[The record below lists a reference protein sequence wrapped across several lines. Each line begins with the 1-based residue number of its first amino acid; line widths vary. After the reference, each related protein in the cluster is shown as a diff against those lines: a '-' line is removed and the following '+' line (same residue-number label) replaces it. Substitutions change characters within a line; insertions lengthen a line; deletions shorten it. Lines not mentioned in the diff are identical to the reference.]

1 MDQRLFHFDNIANTV
16 SAWLEC
22 VETVPETNSVIV
34 NKAICQRIKQIQTE
48 RTSPVYQDTDGKHI
62 NYVNR
67 NITGINL
74 SQHKHLFC
82 TYLASTPRES

>member
-1 MDQRLFHFDNIANTV
+1 MDQRLFHFDVIVNPV

-22 VETVPETNSVIV
+22 VETVSETNSVIV
-34 NKAICQRIKQIQTE
+34 NKAICQRIKGIQTE
-48 RTSPVYQDTDGKHI
+48 RTSPVYQDTEGKRI

-82 TYLASTPRES
+82 TYLDSTPRES

>member
-1 MDQRLFHFDNIANTV
+1 MDQRLFHFDVIANTV

-22 VETVPETNSVIV
+22 VETVSETNSVIV
-34 NKAICQRIKQIQTE
+34 NKAICQQIKQIQTE
-48 RTSPVYQDTDGKHI
+48 RTSPVYQDTDGEHI

-74 SQHKHLFC
+74 SPHKHLFC

>member
-1 MDQRLFHFDNIANTV
+1 MDQRLFHFDVIVNPV

-22 VETVPETNSVIV
+22 VETVSETNSVIV
-34 NKAICQRIKQIQTE
+34 NKAICQRIKQTQTE
-48 RTSPVYQDTDGKHI
+48 RTSPLYQDTEGKHI